1 MTVPGL
7 SNVWKRALRAAKSCA
22 RTAGIVEKVIVSA
35 MCKFGNIDD
44 VRLGGL
50 RNFVFVT
57 FTDES
62 ALREQLKFVR
72 VPLLKFVAKLSRKFE
87 LSTVDFINEFF

>member
-1 MTVPGL
+1 MTVPGI

-35 MCKFGNIDD
+35 MCKFGKIDD

-50 RNFVFVT
+50 RNLAFVT

-62 ALREQLKFVR
+62 ALREQLKLVR
-72 VPLLKFVAKLSRKFE
+72 APLLKP
-87 LSTVDFINEFF
+87 